1 MPNFTRSKVE
11 VNVYNNKIQ
20 IRVQQSES
28 DACTIVPP
36 ERKNIGDA
44 CTLAYSEGGGEVTC
58 REPPFHL
65 SGHLRGINFAQFCR
79 FVVKKLVQREN

>member
-44 CTLAYSEGGGEVTC
+44 CTLAYSEGGG
-58 REPPFHL
+58 
-65 SGHLRGINFAQFCR
+65 GG
-79 FVVKKLVQREN
+79 